1 MILYDQVVIGSSLS
15 ALLYAF
21 VNHYPILFTSPE
33 IPFRFDYFKEDVDL
47 SFLDISTP
55 FRHLLTFNECLAVGP
70 PKIALWE
77 ALMFALSMDGMCPL
91 SGLCSSIR
99 NVEGTVTCSNEYS
112 KIATFKVN
120 TFHYF
125 GDASATGFG
134 KSPIV
139 IPQNYICYDWVAINK
154 GGKIEQDYMKVGD
167 EFVNHV
173 WFYSSDRIDG
183 NTGVKDACVVSYLQ
197 EEQLENFDYSETM
210 ARFKLVNEMEKR
222 GLRGPQTGFNSAGN
236 PRHYKIK
243 TTHMFRTKR
252 SKKSQSSTWTPT
264 DNVVVPTLNEEELFA
279 IFCESEPRNNTF
291 MRFYNASCRHHSCS

>member
-1 MILYDQVVIGSSLS
+1 MISHDQVVIGSSLS

-21 VNHYPILFTSPE
+21 INHYPVLFTSPE

-47 SFLDISTP
+47 SCLDISTP
-55 FRHLLTFNECLAVGP
+55 FRYLHTFREPLAVGA
-70 PKIALWE
+70 PKTALWE
-77 ALMFALSMDGMCPL
+77 TLILALSMDGLCPL

-99 NVEGTVTCSNEYS
+99 NAEGTVTCSNEYS

-125 GDASATGFG
+125 GDEGATGFG
-134 KSPIV
+134 KSSISV
-139 IPQNYICYDWVAINK
+139 PQSYTCYDWVAINK
-154 GGKIEQDYMKVGD
+154 GGKIEQDYMSVGD
-167 EFVNHV
+167 EFVHHV

-183 NTGVKDACVVSYLQ
+183 NTGVKDACVVSYL
-197 EEQLENFDYSETM
+197 EDKQLENFDYSETM

-243 TTHMFRTKR
+243 TTHMFRTKLPR
-252 SKKSQSSTWTPT
+252 KNRLSTWVPA
-264 DNVVVPTLNEEELFA
+264 DNVVVPTLNEEELVA
-279 IFCESEPRNNTF
+279 IFCENEFPTHTF
-291 MRFYNASCRHHSCS
+291 MRFYNASGRHHSCS